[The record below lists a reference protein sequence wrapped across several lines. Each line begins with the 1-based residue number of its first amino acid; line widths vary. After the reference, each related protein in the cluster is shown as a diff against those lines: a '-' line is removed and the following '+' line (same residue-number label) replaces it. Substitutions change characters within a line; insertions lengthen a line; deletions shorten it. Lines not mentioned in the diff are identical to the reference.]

1 MEGPWILMNL
11 AWSRPEFSILSGT
24 ENHENA
30 GNLSFL
36 HLAVDLLLPK
46 RLLKTKLLTLKI

>member
-1 MEGPWILMNL
+1 MNL
-11 AWSRPEFSILSGT
+11 GRSRPEFSVLTGT

-36 HLAVDLLLPK
+36 HLAVDLLLPEI
-46 RLLKTKLLTLKI
+46 LLKTHKAFDS